1 VTREIVP
8 TMMTEMRA
16 YRIDL
21 VLLKASAEERSLP
34 PMIIILIDRWSKF

>member
-34 PMIIILIDRWSKF
+34 PMIIIFIDRWSKF